1 MSQNVITSVPDPST
15 LSISNQQSTNLSSNS
30 TTNNRIVLELRNQR
44 VRIDRDALM
53 ELPES
58 ILLCLFPNGVVLN
71 QRSSNNNINQS
82 QQNNPDGGHTSRKRR
97 SKRKNQ
103 SDQVD
108 NDDEPDEDHD
118 EDERDDEDD
127 NDDEIYFVDFD
138 SQCLNYI
145 LNYFHNAR
153 LSYYGT
159 SLRPQDSPPIQ
170 SKPNLPLFY
179 RQAIIVLREELEY
192 FAIPTKEPVQGL
204 AEGDKELF
212 LNRLKRACGSQ
223 LLEKRSVF
231 TALQRNVS
239 REKNVAEQHLI
250 DMLCMSGFN
259 REDDWGYRSLEPK
272 RCCVTSLALVSLKT
286 GITHPQ
292 PRPSSLGTDPLS
304 AAQSNDSPEIDAAQL
319 KTAQKLLLFWRK
331 PARKCWWDSTEVSV
345 NITKDEICEVKLWAR
360 RVWTLEL
367 SLVSKIKEQTFFYR
381 SICFLSSQ

>member
-82 QQNNPDGGHTSRKRR
+82 QQNNPDG
-97 SKRKNQ
+97 
-103 SDQVD
+103 
-108 NDDEPDEDHD
+108 
-118 EDERDDEDD
+118 DERDDEDD